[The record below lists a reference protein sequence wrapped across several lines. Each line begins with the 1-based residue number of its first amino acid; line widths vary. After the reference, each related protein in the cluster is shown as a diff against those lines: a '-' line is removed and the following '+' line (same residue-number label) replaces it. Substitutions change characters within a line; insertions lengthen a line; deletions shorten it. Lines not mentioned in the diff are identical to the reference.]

1 MKGSKKMEIS
11 LIEVTQFLK
20 NVVMLDNL
28 ATFTVPLAIAMNL
41 VFLEPTLEFFIVGK
55 DQRAFALLHI
65 VIEWTV
71 VLIMLC

>member
-1 MKGSKKMEIS
+1 MEIS

-41 VFLEPTLEFFIVGK
+41 VFLEPALELFVVGK
-55 DQRAFALLHI
+55 DKGAFALLHI
-65 VIEWTV
+65 AFEWAV
-71 VLIMLC
+71 VLIMLG